1 MIFTIKITTQRDLAY
16 RAVSLSGPARL
27 PYKQAL
33 STLILFDFEF
43 SSISGH
49 LKTWG
54 SGIGMA
60 KNKQIHI

>member
-1 MIFTIKITTQRDLAY
+1 MIFTTKMTTQRDLAY
-16 RAVSLSGPARL
+16 RAVSLSGPAWL
-27 PYKQAL
+27 PYKQAR
-33 STLILFDFEF
+33 TLTLFDCEF

>member
-1 MIFTIKITTQRDLAY
+1 MIFTTKMTTQRDLAY
-16 RAVSLSGPARL
+16 RAVSLSGAAWL

-33 STLILFDFEF
+33 STLTLFDCEF

-49 LKTWG
+49 SKTWG